1 MTVPEEKPGLTSLTI
16 DSFLEV
22 LAGSQPAP
30 GGGSAAA
37 LAGAMAA
44 ALICMVARL
53 TIGRAEYALCS
64 DEMTCVLDRAEVL
77 RRSLAILADED
88 TTAYLSVMVSY
99 SLPKTTEAEG
109 AARRAEIQRV
119 LRRAAEV
126 PREVAA
132 ACSELV
138 ELAVTCAARG
148 NRNAA
153 SDAAVAALLAHAG
166 MYGAVLNVRTN
177 LSFIRDDSFK
187 SVMEGQLRQFL
198 AAGESALSRAL
209 AAADLGA

>member
-1 MTVPEEKPGLTSLTI
+1 MTVPQENPRLTSLTI

-22 LAGSQPAP
+22 LASSRPAP

-53 TIGRAEYALCS
+53 TIERAQYASCS
-64 DEMTCVLDRAEVL
+64 DEMSCVLDRAEVL
-77 RRSLAILADED
+77 RRSLASLADED
-88 TTAYLSVMVSY
+88 TTAYLSVMESY
-99 SLPKTTEAEG
+99 SLPKTTEAESV
-109 AARRAEIQRV
+109 ARRAKIQLA

-126 PREVAA
+126 PREAAA

-138 ELAVTCAARG
+138 ELAATCATRG

-166 MYGAVLNVRTN
+166 MRGAVLNVRTN
-177 LSFIRDDSFK
+177 LSCIRDDSFN
-187 SVMEGQLRQFL
+187 SVMEGQLRQLL
-198 AAGESALSRAL
+198 AAGESGLARAL
-209 AAADLGA
+209 AAAGLGA